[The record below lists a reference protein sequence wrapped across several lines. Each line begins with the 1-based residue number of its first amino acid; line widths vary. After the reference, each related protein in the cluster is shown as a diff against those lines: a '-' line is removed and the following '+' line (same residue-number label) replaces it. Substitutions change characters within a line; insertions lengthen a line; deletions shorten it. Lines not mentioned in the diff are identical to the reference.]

1 MCLLD
6 RDNYFIYPNLHKKI
20 IAPPPKSNCSFIH
33 HHHYNQLWTLFI
45 FTILT
50 TITAVASL
58 PGFSPQIIITT
69 IIFIIFLCRVTIL
82 PHFLLMSIN
91 VIKSNYVNYPTE
103 TQSEQHRVWQWAVIM
118 MTGLEGE
125 LRSRKVED
133 IRKRQ
138 LLETEWHVR
147 GQEHRHHST
156 VGK

>member
-1 MCLLD
+1 MSLACIFIVITVNFRIRMEIMCACYKDNLKKND
-6 RDNYFIYPNLHKKI
+6 R
-20 IAPPPKSNCSFIH
+20 PPPKSNCSFIH

-45 FTILT
+45 ITILT

-58 PGFSPQIIITT
+58 PGFSSQIIITT
-69 IIFIIFLCRVTIL
+69 VIFIIFLCRVTIL

-138 LLETEWHVR
+138 LLETC
-147 GQEHRHHST
+147 
-156 VGK
+156 